1 MTKEQ
6 EFHSQRM
13 MFVITETGE
22 LRVAEPGST
31 LSHRE
36 WFAYMPSIDYEK
48 VVRGYFK
55 DGIISFYT
63 GGDRFEKPAMCP
75 RFYEMAKELGATQIW
90 LGAVPDEP
98 GKQWK
103 PIQIIYIS

>member
-1 MTKEQ
+1 
-6 EFHSQRM
+6 M
-13 MFVITETGE
+13 MFVITEDGE
-22 LRVAEPGST
+22 LRIAPPGST
-31 LSHRE
+31 LSHKE
-36 WFAYMPSIDYEK
+36 WFAEMAHVDYDK

-63 GGDRFEKPAMCP
+63 GGDRFEKPGLCP
-75 RFYEMAKELGATQIW
+75 RFYEMAKEFGATQIW

-103 PIQIIYIS
+103 PRQIVYIS